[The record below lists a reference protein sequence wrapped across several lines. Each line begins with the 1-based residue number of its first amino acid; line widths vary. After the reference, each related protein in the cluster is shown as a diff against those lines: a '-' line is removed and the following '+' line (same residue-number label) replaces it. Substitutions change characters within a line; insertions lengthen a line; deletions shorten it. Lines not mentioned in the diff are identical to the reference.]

1 VTHVEPGTLGIAVFT
16 ALMGA
21 LATLVALPVGIAAA
35 WLLARRAFPGKVA
48 VETLLTLPLVLPP
61 VATGFLLLQL
71 FGRNSFVGRGLDA
84 IGVPIVFTWKA
95 VVIAMAVMSFPLIV
109 LTVRAG
115 LEQVDRRY
123 EQVAATLGAGPW
135 RVFRTITL
143 PLAARSLVAAAMLGF
158 ARALGEFGATIVI
171 AGGIPGQT
179 QTLAVAIFN
188 LTEAGRDADATRLLL
203 VSAALAFAA
212 MLLANMVQRRR
223 PRS

>member
-1 VTHVEPGTLGIAVFT
+1 VEQGTLGIAAFT
-16 ALMGA
+16 VVMGV
-21 LATLVALPVGIAAA
+21 LSTLVALPAGLAAA
-35 WLLARRAFPGKVA
+35 WLLARRVFPGKTV

-71 FGRNSFVGRGLDA
+71 FGRTSVVGRAFDA
-84 IGVPIVFTWKA
+84 IGIPVVFTWKA
-95 VVIAMAVMSFPLIV
+95 VVLAMAVMSFPLIV

-115 LEQVDRRY
+115 FEQVDRRY

-143 PLAARSLVAAAMLGF
+143 PLAARSLVAAALLGF

-188 LTEAGRDADATRLLL
+188 LTEAGRDADATRMLL
-203 VSAALAFAA
+203 VSVAIAFLA
-212 MLLANMVQRRR
+212 MLAANLVQRRR
-223 PRS
+223 LL

>member
-1 VTHVEPGTLGIAVFT
+1 VFT
-16 ALMGA
+16 TVMGV
-21 LATLVALPVGIAAA
+21 LATLLALPAGIAAA
-35 WLLARRAFPGKVA
+35 WVLARRTFPGKAVA
-48 VETLLTLPLVLPP
+48 ETLLALPLVLPP

-71 FGRNSFVGRGLDA
+71 LGRNSFVGRAFDSL
-84 IGVPIVFTWKA
+84 GVPIVFTWKA

-135 RVFRTITL
+135 RVFLTITL
-143 PLAARSLVAAAMLGF
+143 PLAARSVVAAAILGF

-188 LTEAGRDADATRLLL
+188 LTEAGRDAEANRLLL
-203 VSAALAFAA
+203 VSLALAFAA
-212 MLLANMVQRRR
+212 MLVANVVQRRR
-223 PRS
+223 PVA

>member
-1 VTHVEPGTLGIAVFT
+1 VDQSTLGLAAFT
-16 ALMGA
+16 ALMGIVS
-21 LATLVALPVGIAAA
+21 TLLALPAGIAAA
-35 WLLARRAFPGKVA
+35 WLLARRTFPGKVL

-71 FGRNSFVGRGLDA
+71 FGRNSIVGRTFDA
-84 IGVPIVFTWKA
+84 LGIPIVFTWRA

-115 LEQVDRRY
+115 FEQVDRRF

-135 RVFRTITL
+135 RVFRTITI
-143 PLAARSLVAAAMLGF
+143 PLAARSVVAGAILGF

-179 QTLAVAIFN
+179 QTLSVAIFN
-188 LTEAGRDADATRLLL
+188 LTEAGRDADATRLLI
-203 VSAALAFAA
+203 VSIVLAFAA
-212 MLLANMVQRRR
+212 MLAANQVQRGRR
-223 PRS
+223 PL

>member
-1 VTHVEPGTLGIAVFT
+1 MEQGTFGIAAFT
-16 ALMGA
+16 ALMGV
-21 LATLVALPVGIAAA
+21 LSTLVALPVGIAAA
-35 WLLARRAFPGKVA
+35 WLLARRSFPGKA
-48 VETLLTLPLVLPP
+48 VFETLLALPLVLPP

-71 FGRNSFVGRGLDA
+71 FGRNSPVGRTFDALGLP
-84 IGVPIVFTWKA
+84 VVFTWKA

-115 LEQVDRRY
+115 FEQVDRRY

-143 PLAARSLVAAAMLGF
+143 PLAGRSLLAAAILGF

-188 LTEAGRDADATRLLL
+188 LTEAGRDADATRLLV
-203 VSAALAFAA
+203 VSAGLAFGA
-212 MLLANMVQRRR
+212 MLLANLVQRRR
-223 PRS
+223 DAP

>member
-1 VTHVEPGTLGIAVFT
+1 MEQSTLGLAAFT
-16 ALMGA
+16 TLMGVIS
-21 LATLVALPVGIAAA
+21 TLLALPAGIAAA
-35 WLLARRAFPGKVA
+35 WWLARRSFPGKVL

-71 FGRNSFVGRGLDA
+71 FGRSSIVGRAFDA
-84 IGVPIVFTWKA
+84 LGIPIVFTWRA

-115 LEQVDRRY
+115 FEQVDRRF

-135 RVFRTITL
+135 RVFRTITI
-143 PLAARSLVAAAMLGF
+143 PLAARSLAAAAILGF

-179 QTLAVAIFN
+179 QTLSVAIFN
-188 LTEAGRDADATRLLL
+188 LTEAGRDADATRLLI
-203 VSAALAFAA
+203 VSIALALVA
-212 MLLANMVQRRR
+212 MLGANLVQRGRR
-223 PRS
+223 PL